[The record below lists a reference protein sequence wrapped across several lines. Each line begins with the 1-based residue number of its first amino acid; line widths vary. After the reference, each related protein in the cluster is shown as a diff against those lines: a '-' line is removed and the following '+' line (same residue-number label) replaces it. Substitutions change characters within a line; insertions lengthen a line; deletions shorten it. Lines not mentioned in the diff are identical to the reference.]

1 MSRLIQTG
9 AGWGQYPSYDH
20 EWLRLVSA
28 YRPVTDP
35 GNLARGQRVFG
46 RKMSGMSIRG
56 SHKLRRSITWVP
68 IVRLMIYSGLALGG
82 SPYFGNLP

>member
-1 MSRLIQTG
+1 MSLPIQAV
-9 AGWGQYPSYDH
+9 AGWGQYPSYDL

-46 RKMSGMSIRG
+46 REMSGMSITG
-56 SHKLRRSITWVP
+56 SPNIRRSITP
-68 IVRLMIYSGLALGG
+68 IIWLIIYSGLAWGG